1 MLNSI
6 TNNQSLSIE
15 NNSGCTIESKELRS
29 ARLSYLFMVKRYKAP
44 LDLEKIEYF
53 KSMNMNEFHSGLAST
68 DLFNSL
74 LEKYNRKRSTVSAKK
89 DEGGNVD
96 KLNIII
102 MPKRINRIVT
112 IHFRPSFL

>member
-74 LEKYNRKRSTVSAKK
+74 LEKYNR
-89 DEGGNVD
+89 
-96 KLNIII
+96 I
-102 MPKRINRIVT
+102 
-112 IHFRPSFL
+112 